1 MNTCSTENKL
11 IAQTMFL
18 GSSVSSFSCNMGWSG
33 QPSQL
38 TVQLA
43 DDLPLN
49 PGFPCNFNRQFPATP
64 LNGVDN
70 DNYYY
75 TCSGDSCY
83 VDRDG
88 SAWSAGNV
96 GKTRNDGSTI
106 FHDDKMLPGKLYYEF
121 LFFD

>member
-1 MNTCSTENKL
+1 MNTCSTENENKL

-49 PGFPCNFNRQFPATP
+49 PGFPCSFDRQFKTAAIE
-64 LNGVDN
+64 GVDN

-75 TCSGDSCY
+75 TCS
-83 VDRDG
+83 
-88 SAWSAGNV
+88 
-96 GKTRNDGSTI
+96 
-106 FHDDKMLPGKLYYEF
+106 
-121 LFFD
+121 